1 MVLLATRGEG
11 TDEEII
17 AIVRYDRTGPDEAE
31 VAFVVQDR
39 WQGHGIATALLY
51 RLAAY
56 GRRRGIT
63 TFVALTMGSNQP
75 MLDVLRYCGFPRT
88 SRYRDGE
95 VEVRLDISNDVRSP
109 LPHPH

>member
-1 MVLLATRGEG
+1 MALLATRGEG
-11 TDEEII
+11 VDEEII
-17 AIVRYDRTGPDEAE
+17 AVVRYDRSEPREAE
-31 VAFVVQDR
+31 IAFVVLDR
-39 WQGHGIATALLY
+39 WQGLGIATALLY
-51 RLAAY
+51 RLAAHA
-56 GRRRGIT
+56 RRRGIT

-88 SRYRDGE
+88 SRYQDGE